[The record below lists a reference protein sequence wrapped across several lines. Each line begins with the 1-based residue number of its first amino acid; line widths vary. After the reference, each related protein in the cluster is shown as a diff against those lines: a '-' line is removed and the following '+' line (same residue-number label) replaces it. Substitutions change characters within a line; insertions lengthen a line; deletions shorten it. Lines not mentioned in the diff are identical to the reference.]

1 MLFPRLRP
9 GAAAGYT
16 FGMVPSARNLLA
28 AVSCVVLAGCFG
40 MAPTQ
45 VPIPSIATSPD
56 QARSDTLVVMLP
68 GRGDRAEVFIRE
80 GFEQAGL
87 RHGFDTVAVDAHL
100 GYYMQR
106 SLLERLHQDVVA
118 PARAAGYEN
127 IWMLG
132 ISMGGLGSL
141 LYASEYP
148 DEVAGVIL
156 LAPFLGDRSAIET
169 IVAAGPLEDWDGQ
182 GEGLED
188 YEVAIWSDIRDARTG
203 GGSTP
208 LVLGYGL
215 ADGMADGYD
224 KLIDFMNPSSV
235 YTLDGGHKWTTWR
248 PLWDRIAAE
257 LPL

>member
-1 MLFPRLRP
+1 
-9 GAAAGYT
+9 
-16 FGMVPSARNLLA
+16 
-28 AVSCVVLAGCFG
+28 
-40 MAPTQ
+40 MASTQ
-45 VPIPSIATSPD
+45 VPIPAIETAAAD
-56 QARSDTLVVMLP
+56 ARNKTLVVMLP

-87 RHGFDTVAVDAHL
+87 EHGFDTVAVDAHL

-106 SLLERLHQDVVA
+106 SLLDRLHQDVIA

-141 LYASEYP
+141 LYAAEYP
-148 DEVAGVIL
+148 DQVDGVVL

-169 IVAAGPLEDWDGQ
+169 IVASGPLEQWDGQ
-182 GEGLED
+182 GEGLKD
-188 YEVAIWSDIRDARTG
+188 YEVAIWSYIRDARTG
-203 GGSTP
+203 SGSVP
-208 LVLGYGL
+208 MVLGYGL
-215 ADGMADGYD
+215 SDGMAEGYE

-235 YTLDGGHKWTTWR
+235 YTLEGGHKWTTWR
-248 PLWDRIAAE
+248 PLWDQIAAQ